1 MEKKTEVVITTEPK
15 EKKVYQKPEAKK
27 HKSAA
32 LISGSGCNSYSSRTS
47 GNSYYY

>member
-1 MEKKTEVVITTEPK
+1 MEKKAEVEFSAKVK
-15 EKKVYQKPEAKK
+15 EKKVYQKPQAKK

-32 LISGSGCNSYSSRTS
+32 LISGSGCSSYSSRTS